1 MFAFG
6 NLFQGWCD
14 SADPRRRAKEVQ
26 HLEAEDMKRDMDEH
40 RQKMQMERQDM
51 TSDVRGILNKH
62 AQSIVVH
69 LKVWQSNVFLSFRLF
84 KYIRFWL

>member
-1 MFAFG
+1 
-6 NLFQGWCD
+6 
-14 SADPRRRAKEVQ
+14 
-26 HLEAEDMKRDMDEH
+26 MKRDMDEH

-69 LKVWQSNVFLSFRLF
+69 LKVWQSKVFLSFRLF

>member
-1 MFAFG
+1 
-6 NLFQGWCD
+6 
-14 SADPRRRAKEVQ
+14 
-26 HLEAEDMKRDMDEH
+26 MKRDMDEH

-69 LKVWQSNVFLSFRLF
+69 LKVWQSKVFLSTLGRVSTFQFPRRTKNSMYYPL
-84 KYIRFWL
+84 IRA